1 LQTTKASGKLGPLA
15 ALWKMKISYHIQA
28 KKSFSMPTHNKPL
41 PQIILKKKKTT
52 QHTKQNKT
60 IHKRRKPTSTLM
72 SKWESVY
79 LNTIPN
85 QFCTTLQLAKL

>member
-41 PQIILKKKKTT
+41 PQIILEKKKTT
-52 QHTKQNKT
+52 PTYKTKQ
-60 IHKRRKPTSTLM
+60 STRGGNPL
-72 SKWESVY
+72 V
-79 LNTIPN
+79 P
-85 QFCTTLQLAKL
+85 